1 MEVSMTGTTRHAKT
15 AAASGKGK
23 AARKISVGAR
33 AKVESISPYLHAPTA
48 SRPYEPHLKLGD
60 IAARKGIPQG
70 AVVRGFNTLKGFLA
84 YLHSPAAEAIDK
96 VRTGFRVSLVG
107 EYAKRIGMP
116 KEDMFVLINLSR
128 TTAHRMEREDKVMDR
143 LRSDAFAGA
152 ARVIE
157 KARDMLGSDEAARN
171 WLSTPVPALDFKTP
185 QEWLDT
191 SDGRQ
196 IVSGLLDRIQSGAYA

>member
-1 MEVSMTGTTRHAKT
+1 MTVTIRYVKP
-15 AAASGKGK
+15 AAGHGKRSITMKVK
-23 AARKISVGAR
+23 AAPR
-33 AKVESISPYLHAPTA
+33 AITTGKPTA
-48 SRPYEPHLKLGD
+48 GSRSIFK
-60 IAARKGIPQG
+60 AARKGILEATG
-70 AVVRGFNTLKGFLA
+70 VKVSFRALKPFLD
-84 YLHSPAAEAIDK
+84 YLHSPTTQVIEK
-96 VRTGFRVSLVG
+96 VRMGFEVSLVG
-107 EYAKRIGMP
+107 EYAKRIGIP

-128 TTAHRMEREDKVMDR
+128 STAHRMEQSNKVMDR

-171 WLSTPVPALDFKTP
+171 WLLTPVPALNFKTP

-196 IVSGLLDRIQSGAYA
+196 IVSSLLDQIQSGAYA